1 MKYTATDINVLSFA
15 YNGDM
20 LNLLYEAEGTE
31 KTLLISEEQIMS
43 ALLDIG
49 YCSAAAPEDHDILV
63 QVPEVGTGNPEF
75 AWVGL
80 EYFVKQNLDAEM
92 AEKIV
97 LNHLNAVTA

>member
-1 MKYTATDINVLSFA
+1 MKCTVNDINVLSFA

-49 YCSAAAPEDHDILV
+49 YCSAAAPEDRDILV
-63 QVPEVGTGNPEF
+63 QVPEVGTGNPKF
-75 AWVGL
+75 SWVGV
-80 EYFVKQNLDAEM
+80 EYFVRQNLDTEM